1 MKTSEIRDMNLDEMH
16 AKVSDLREELFNL
29 RFQHEIGQLENPQLM
44 KQSKRDIARVETV
57 IKEVTLNQKEDNK

>member
-1 MKTSEIRDMNLDEMH
+1 MKASEIRDMNLDEMH
-16 AKVSDLREELFNL
+16 AKVSDLREEIFNL

-44 KQSKRDIARVETV
+44 KQNKRDIARVETV